1 LEHQRSKQSP
11 FVFAIA
17 ESEIGLPPS
26 VTTISGCAL
35 DAPQLTLECFITYWN
50 FCACELKA
58 EQASVPCAQLC
69 SHGGRYRGRI
79 ALIEQHK
86 MLGHVINLPSPSSS
100 GTSSGDP
107 FFISPPPPNL
117 LDPVPFWS

>member
-1 LEHQRSKQSP
+1 MR
-11 FVFAIA
+11 AR
-17 ESEIGLPPS
+17 
-26 VTTISGCAL
+26 
-35 DAPQLTLECFITYWN
+35 
-50 FCACELKA
+50 
-58 EQASVPCAQLC
+58 C

-100 GTSSGDP
+100 GTS
-107 FFISPPPPNL
+107 NL